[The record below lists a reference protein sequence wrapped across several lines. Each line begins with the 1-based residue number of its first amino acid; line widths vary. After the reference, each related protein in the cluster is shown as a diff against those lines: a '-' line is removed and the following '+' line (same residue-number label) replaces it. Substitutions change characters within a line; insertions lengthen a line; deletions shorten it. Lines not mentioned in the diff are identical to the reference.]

1 MEHFDDIE
9 KFASGNRITT
19 DLNAEKFPKG
29 TLAIANDNSVW
40 VNTSLRKSE
49 RLFWQRTDINKDN
62 FNIIKFLK
70 PTQDYFY
77 FNIKL
82 KNFLWDLKY
91 FYNDDSFTSIS
102 YDAKYEDYEQKFGS
116 LGFCS
121 SFFKNNFNIEK
132 FAIGNEDPEIT
143 GSQVYAEVLRLY
155 DYLRKLVDEK
165 KIRFPEPKTPEP
177 KFKIGDLV
185 VRKGGTQVMSVVKQ
199 IYDDNQKTFDYNLKF
214 VKEGTNNSLF
224 ENELEFAPNT
234 IPKPK
239 FKIDDK
245 VLWDK
250 MPFAK
255 FRVMDEPVYN
265 SVFGY
270 YVYKIQGEDD
280 KRSRNITAEGN
291 ISLIKETPK
300 FKVGD
305 KVKIP
310 NSKQGVNFTDR
321 SIPRMIQRAINSG
334 QEFLYINEIRPDYG
348 DDSDLV
354 LSDIFTG
361 TTGGDFYSSLTDNI
375 ELYETCEADPKNIQS
390 GQVKA
395 FYDRNKT
402 RIDNL
407 ESNFSCKIV
416 QALVSLSEYEKCGS
430 PSSATLGKAKTDLL
444 SKISK
449 LKA

>member
-9 KFASGNRITT
+9 KFAKGNRIST
-19 DLNAEKFPKG
+19 DLNAQKFPKG

-40 VNTSLRKSE
+40 VNTFTSKSE
-49 RLFWQRTDINKDN
+49 RLFWESTPINKNN
-62 FNIIKFLK
+62 FDIIKFK
-70 PTQDYFY
+70 SATEDYFVFGIY
-77 FNIKL
+77 L
-82 KNFLWDLKY
+82 KNFSWDFKY
-91 FYNDDSFTSIS
+91 NYEADSFTAIS
-102 YDAKYEDYEQKFGS
+102 YGDEDEDYKETFGS

-121 SFFKNNFNIEK
+121 SFFNNNFDIEK
-132 FAIGNEDPEIT
+132 FAKGNKDPDIT
-143 GSQVYAEVLRLY
+143 GYQVYSEVRLVFE
-155 DYLRKLVDEK
+155 YLRKLLDEK
-165 KIRFPEPKTPEP
+165 KLRFPEPKKPEP
-177 KFKIGDLV
+177 KFKVGDKV
-185 VRKGGTQVMSVVKQ
+185 VRTGGTQVMSVVNQ
-199 IYDDNQKTFDYNLKF
+199 IYDDNKKMFDYDL
-214 VKEGTNNSLF
+214 EF
-224 ENELEFAPNT
+224 EDKSSISYFEDQLEFAPNT

-239 FKIDDK
+239 FKINDK

-280 KRSRNITAEGN
+280 KRSRNITPEGN

-310 NSKQGVNFTDR
+310 KSKQGVNFTDR
-321 SIPRMIQRAINSG
+321 SIPRIIQRAINSG

-354 LSDIFTG
+354 LSDILTG
-361 TTGGDFYSSLTDNI
+361 TTGGDYYSSLTDNI
-375 ELYETCEADPKNIQS
+375 ELYEMCEADPKDIQS